1 MIRNEVTLYGTAKF
15 SGLFNHTRG
24 KGIRLLNENG
34 FRAHYK
40 RSPDPNAEDGCCYTI
55 YLANGDASEAL
66 SILQK
71 GHVRLTGELGGGS
84 QS

>member
-1 MIRNEVTLYGTAKF
+1 MGQPNFQVCSITHAE
-15 SGLFNHTRG
+15 

-55 YLANGDASEAL
+55 SLANGDASEAL

>member
-15 SGLFNHTRG
+15 SGLE